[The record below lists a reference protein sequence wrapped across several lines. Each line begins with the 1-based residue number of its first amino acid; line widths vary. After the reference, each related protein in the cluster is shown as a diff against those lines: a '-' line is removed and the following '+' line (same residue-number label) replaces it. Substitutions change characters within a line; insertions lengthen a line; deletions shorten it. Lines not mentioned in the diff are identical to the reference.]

1 MVQEQLVIRA
11 ALITPL
17 ILAGAGAFAQER
29 ITAGQFLD
37 IADGH
42 TLTFHD
48 LHSGRAVGVEQFLT
62 RKLSV
67 WKETGGECVYG
78 SITVDDG
85 RLCFLYDHRDEK
97 VCWWTFAE
105 DDRLFVLYA
114 DRPTGEIQEIVDIS
128 DEPLGCPMKPSV

>member
-1 MVQEQLVIRA
+1 MIRA
-11 ALITPL
+11 ALDNPIDPCRVSGL
-17 ILAGAGAFAQER
+17 RAGAHHGG
-29 ITAGQFLD
+29 GQFLD
-37 IADGH
+37 IADGN

-48 LHSGRAVGVEQFLT
+48 LHSGRAIGVEQFLT

-105 DDRLFVLYA
+105 DDRLFVLLR
-114 DRPTGEIQEIVDIS
+114 RPTHG
-128 DEPLGCPMKPSV
+128 